1 LSNCALTCGTVGLAS
16 MIISSPGRK
25 LVKSRDEIA
34 EEEGKEIEEEEEE
47 EEEDDV
53 EELELDPEEGGGD
66 SFTAARATASSFL

>member
-47 EEEDDV
+47 EEDEV